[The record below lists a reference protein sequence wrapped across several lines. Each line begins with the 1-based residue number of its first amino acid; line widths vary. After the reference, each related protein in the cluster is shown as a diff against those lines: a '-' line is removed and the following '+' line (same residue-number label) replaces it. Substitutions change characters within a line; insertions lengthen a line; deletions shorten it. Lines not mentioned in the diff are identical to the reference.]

1 MPHVLNI
8 NSPIN
13 APDDKPPLPRPSGV
27 ASRNDDHPGWIR
39 QRQSRRPGAHGR
51 TYSDRAVPSKPCRR
65 RQRPPTRLPRTV
77 GCAGLCMTK
86 VRRIAT
92 ASIAAIPI
100 GIVIELGLG
109 LGLGISTN
117 LHRYNATL
125 RQAIDVAL
133 HSVFM
138 PYSIKD
144 WIIWAAL
151 VLIAFDVRETA
162 TTIARK
168 A

>member
-1 MPHVLNI
+1 
-8 NSPIN
+8 
-13 APDDKPPLPRPSGV
+13 
-27 ASRNDDHPGWIR
+27 
-39 QRQSRRPGAHGR
+39 
-51 TYSDRAVPSKPCRR
+51 
-65 RQRPPTRLPRTV
+65 
-77 GCAGLCMTK
+77 MTK
-86 VRRIAT
+86 VGRIAT
-92 ASIAAIPI
+92 GSIAAIPI

-109 LGLGISTN
+109 ISTN
-117 LHRYNATL
+117 LDRYNATL

-138 PYSIKD
+138 PYSIRD